1 MKEIFEYIEQH
12 HDAYLEELFT
22 FLRCKSISTRD
33 EGVKECAELLAGI
46 MEKSKIKASIYPTDR
61 HPIVY
66 GERIEDETLPTMLV
80 YGHYDVQP
88 PEPLRGMGE
97 RTI

>member
-1 MKEIFEYIEQH
+1 M
-12 HDAYLEELFT
+12 
-22 FLRCKSISTRD
+22 
-33 EGVKECAELLAGI
+33 KECAELLAGI

-80 YGHYDVQP
+80 YSHYGDAAAGT
-88 PEPLRGMGE
+88 LRGNG
-97 RTI
+97 RANHLNQPYGTGKIFCRGVSDDKVPAIHSY

>member
-1 MKEIFEYIEQH
+1 M
-12 HDAYLEELFT
+12 
-22 FLRCKSISTRD
+22 
-33 EGVKECAELLAGI
+33 KECAELLAGI

-88 PEPLRGMGE
+88 PEPLGNGRANHLNQPYGTGKYSAEEYRMISRSYSLISKLHRHG
-97 RTI
+97 RK

>member
-1 MKEIFEYIEQH
+1 M
-12 HDAYLEELFT
+12 
-22 FLRCKSISTRD
+22 
-33 EGVKECAELLAGI
+33 KECAELLAGI

-88 PEPLRGMGE
+88 PELRGMGE

>member
-1 MKEIFEYIEQH
+1 M
-12 HDAYLEELFT
+12 
-22 FLRCKSISTRD
+22 
-33 EGVKECAELLAGI
+33 KECAELLAGI

-88 PEPLRGMGE
+88 PEPLGE
-97 RTI
+97 WESEPFEPYGTGKYSAEEYRMISRSYSLISKLHRHGRK

>member
-66 GERIEDETLPTMLV
+66 GERIEDETLPCNPSYLL
-80 YGHYDVQP
+80 DVDDSFWRRTFLCRP
-88 PEPLRGMGE
+88 P
-97 RTI
+97 